1 MRGFPVRMILLTPC
15 FSFVICRGSLRT
27 RLLSLNRFM
36 DYLLYLIV
44 KSLVVFLQTLPL
56 RWGAQLGRLGGDLVY
71 RLDRRHR
78 RMAVRNLTAVFG
90 GQKSESEIVALAR
103 ENFRRLGENYCS
115 AIKTASMSAEALAPH
130 LKMVGF
136 EKIQDLETVQKSWV
150 AAVGHFGNFELY
162 ARIGWPGS
170 DFQVATT
177 FRSLKQKR
185 LNQLLQDLR
194 ARSKAMYFE
203 RREEVKEL
211 REAIKVRNM
220 AVGFLSD
227 QHAGQ
232 SSIRIPFLG
241 HECSTTVATA
251 VFALRYRLPLVS
263 AICYRTGL
271 AQWEIE
277 FNDWIPTR
285 ENGKARSVEA
295 IMGDVNEALGR
306 GVLRDPANW
315 FWVHNRW
322 RFLSRAELRGK
333 SPVAA
338 PASV

>member
-1 MRGFPVRMILLTPC
+1 MMVLTVC
-15 FSFVICRGSLRT
+15 SSFVIYRGPLWT
-27 RLLSLNRFM
+27 RLFSLKHFM

-44 KSLVVFLQTLPL
+44 KSLVIFLQALPL
-56 RWGAQLGRLGGDLVY
+56 RWVAQLGRLGGGLVY
-71 RLDRRHR
+71 GLDRRHR
-78 RMAVRNLTAVFG
+78 RMAIRNLTEIFG
-90 GQKSESEIVALAR
+90 DQKSEREIVLLAR

-136 EKIQDLETVQKSWV
+136 EKIQDLETARKSWV

-241 HECSTTVATA
+241 HECATTVATA

-285 ENGKARSVEA
+285 ENGKARSIAA
-295 IMGDVNEALGR
+295 IMADVNDALGK

-322 RFLSRAELRGK
+322 RFLSRAELRGQAA
-333 SPVAA
+333 VVA